1 MLKTDLWF
9 PDVEESTEEGIVAVG
24 GDLSVERLIL
34 AYSKEFFLGILLTKI
49 LFYGGHQIQGLS
61 FFQII

>member
-9 PDVEESTEEGIVAVG
+9 PDVEESTVDGIVAVG

-34 AYSKEFFLGILLTKI
+34 AYSK
-49 LFYGGHQIQGLS
+49 
-61 FFQII
+61 

>member
-34 AYSKEFFLGILLTKI
+34 AYSKGIFPWYSSDKSPI
-49 LFYGGHQIQGLS
+49 YGGHQIQGL
-61 FFQII
+61 FFFLKI